1 MRQFVRHP
9 VDVPVEIGCAGL
21 LPSSFVH
28 SNDISLGGL
37 AVRSNFALTP
47 GEQVVIRIP
56 SVRPPFEAPARVAWC
71 LELDEAEAGYDLGVT
86 FLDAEDA
93 FRVRMVEQ
101 IFRIEEYRMSVHRL
115 EGRELSAEDA
125 ADEWIA
131 LHADQFPPI
140 GASAVH

>member
-9 VDVPVEIGCAGL
+9 VDVPVEIGTEGL
-21 LPSSFVH
+21 LPRSSVH

-37 AVRSNFALTP
+37 AVRSNFALRP

-71 LELDEAEAGYDLGVT
+71 HELDDTGYDLGVT

-101 IFRIEEYRMSVHRL
+101 IFHIEEYRLSVHRL
-115 EGRELSAEDA
+115 EGRELSSEEA

-131 LHADQFPPI
+131 LHAEQFPPI
-140 GASAVH
+140 GPSSVH